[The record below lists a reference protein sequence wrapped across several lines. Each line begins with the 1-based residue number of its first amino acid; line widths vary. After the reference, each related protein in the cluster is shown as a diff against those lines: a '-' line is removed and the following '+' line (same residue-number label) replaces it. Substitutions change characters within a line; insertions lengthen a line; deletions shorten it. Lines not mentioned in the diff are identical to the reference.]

1 MLTLGIDSAGLE
13 MGVALA
19 RNGRVMATRKTSERR
34 GQGEILPVFLDEM
47 LAEAGATYADITDIA
62 IVTGP
67 GSFTGLRMGIAAAQ
81 GLSRATGCRLIGLD
95 RFTLVAKGCGQA
107 PRLAIVLDSLRDEL
121 YVRFGNEE
129 PVMLIAEQILSRVL
143 AEGWSVAGDGVA
155 ALGTLPP
162 SLSVLDGKFTAA
174 TLAEW
179 TTSALSS
186 PEAESSRSVLP
197 YYLRPPDISLPRS

>member
-13 MGVALA
+13 MGAALA

-47 LAEAGATYADITDIA
+47 LADAGATYADMTAIA
-62 IVTGP
+62 IATGP

-95 RFTLVAKGCGQA
+95 RFTLVTKGCGQA
-107 PRLAIVLDSLRDEL
+107 PRLAIILDSLRDEL
-121 YVRFGNEE
+121 YVRFGAEK
-129 PVMLIAEQILSRVL
+129 PVMLTAGQILSRVL

-155 ALGTLPP
+155 ALGTLSP
-162 SLSVLDGKFTAA
+162 SLSVLDEGFTAA

-179 TTSALSS
+179 AASALSS
-186 PEAESSRSVLP
+186 SEAESSRSVMP

>member
-13 MGVALA
+13 LGVALA
-19 RNGRVMATRKTSERR
+19 RNGCVMATRKTSERR

-47 LAEAGATYADITDIA
+47 LAEAGGTYADIAAIA
-62 IVTGP
+62 IATGP

-95 RFTLVAKGCGQA
+95 RFTLVAKGCGQV

-121 YVRFGNEE
+121 YVRFGAEE
-129 PVMLIAEQILSRVL
+129 PVMMTAPQILPRLL
-143 AEGWSVAGDGVA
+143 AEGWAVAGDGVA

-162 SLSVLDGKFTAA
+162 VLSALDGGFTAA

-179 TTSALSS
+179 VASALSN

>member
-13 MGVALA
+13 MGAALA
-19 RNGRVMATRKTSERR
+19 RNGRVMAMRKTSERR

-47 LAEAGATYADITDIA
+47 LAEAGATYADMTAIA
-62 IVTGP
+62 IATGP

-107 PRLAIVLDSLRDEL
+107 SRLAIILDSLRDEL
-121 YVRFGNEE
+121 YVRFGAEE
-129 PVMLIAEQILSRVL
+129 PVMLTAERILSRVL
-143 AEGWSVAGDGVA
+143 AEDWSVAGDGVA

-162 SLSVLDGKFTAA
+162 SLSVLDEGFTAA

-179 TTSALSS
+179 AASALSS
-186 PEAESSRSVLP
+186 SEAESSRSVMP

>member
-13 MGVALA
+13 MGAALA

-47 LAEAGATYADITDIA
+47 LAEAGATYADMTAIA
-62 IVTGP
+62 IATGP

-95 RFTLVAKGCGQA
+95 RFTLVTKGCGQA
-107 PRLAIVLDSLRDEL
+107 PRLAIILDSLRDEL
-121 YVRFGNEE
+121 YVRFGAEK
-129 PVMLIAEQILSRVL
+129 PVMLTAGQILSRVL

-155 ALGTLPP
+155 ALGTLSP
-162 SLSVLDGKFTAA
+162 SLSVLDEGFTAA

-179 TTSALSS
+179 AASALSS
-186 PEAESSRSVLP
+186 SEAESSRSVMP